1 MNYLKEYG
9 ITEDEIAI
17 LEDIYNENII
27 NFIAENKFFIM
38 EKLEFLKSEGYNL
51 FEILKNNIKI
61 FLEITP
67 TLLRKIDRMK
77 IKQYNKKQIE
87 NILTNEILY
96 TKI

>member
-27 NFIAENKFFIM
+27 NFIVENKFFII
-38 EKLEFLKSEGYNL
+38 EKLEFLKSERYNL